1 MEGKSLPDIK
11 KVKPL
16 KVIEMRNF
24 EIRNMITPVER
35 TFGGHNVCLYV
46 MNDRDSYCSLELL
59 ANCVAKKAK
68 KLGYI
73 DESVLYNSS
82 TLKAITR
89 NIRKY
94 YGTNYGETFS
104 MDDDRSGRYELLV
117 HIYEHVQALLN

>member
-1 MEGKSLPDIK
+1 MKGNHSRTSRKFNQ
-11 KVKPL
+11 L

-24 EIRNMITPVER
+24 EIRNMISPVER
-35 TFGGHNVCLYV
+35 TFGGHNICLYA
-46 MNDRDSYCSLELL
+46 MNDRDPYCSLEWL

-104 MDDDRSGRYELLV
+104 MADDRSGRYELLN
-117 HIYEHVQALLN
+117 HIYEHVQALLD

>member
-1 MEGKSLPDIK
+1 MK
-11 KVKPL
+11 
-16 KVIEMRNF
+16 NF
-24 EIRNMITPVER
+24 EIRNSISPVER
-35 TFGGHNVCLYV
+35 TFGGRNVCLYV

-89 NIRKY
+89 DIRKR
-94 YGTNYGETFS
+94 YGRNYGEIFS
-104 MDDDRSGRYELLV
+104 MADDRSGRYEILK
-117 HIYEHVQALLN
+117 HIYEHVQAVLEYGN

>member
-1 MEGKSLPDIK
+1 
-11 KVKPL
+11 
-16 KVIEMRNF
+16 MRNF
-24 EIRNMITPVER
+24 EIRNMISPVER

-46 MNDRDSYCSLELL
+46 MNDRDSYCSLEWL
-59 ANCVAKKAK
+59 ANCIAKKAK

-89 NIRKY
+89 DIRKR
-94 YGTNYGETFS
+94 YGSNYGETFS
-104 MDDDRSGRYELLV
+104 MADDRSGRYELLG